1 MQIFKFYVFTKK
13 PFWQSWR
20 IAWFDFFPFTIWT
33 LFDEVFYFLF
43 FFEICMYGRIS
54 LDFKWKTTKSRNGL
68 TIMKKEKKKPA
79 WTKGDASILSNRFVH
94 WVHRWTMKKKLMEIY
109 VNPWAPTLWL
119 WSKFVPSYSTTST
132 KNMGPPPSWCSWQ
145 WQITF
150 VTLCCHLLKI
160 WLIRNPKYLVV

>member
-33 LFDEVFYFLF
+33 LFDEVFSF
-43 FFEICMYGRIS
+43 FFRNLYV
-54 LDFKWKTTKSRNGL
+54 WKNKPWFQ
-68 TIMKKEKKKPA
+68 MKNHQNLEMDWPSWKKRKTPA
-79 WTKGDASILSNRFVH
+79 WIKGDASILSNRFVH